1 MEDGGRHRAP
11 TVLAEEAAS
20 VSPRT
25 RALAAALTFELL
37 WLLLV
42 TASVVFFAA
51 HLGPRSDDFSGD
63 ATVRGVLL
71 VVVPPLAVVIG
82 LALVGARQAVER
94 AAAPNGPP
102 LTNMLRIALW
112 TAAIAN
118 GGVVLSILTSLYHA
132 HTTWI
137 AVGVVLAAALSAVGW
152 ACARTARAR

>member
-1 MEDGGRHRAP
+1 MDDGGRGPIA
-11 TVLAEEAAS
+11 LAEDAS
-20 VSPRT
+20 S
-25 RALAAALTFELL
+25 ALTSSRVLSVALTFELL

-71 VVVPPLAVVIG
+71 IAAPPVAVVVG
-82 LALVGARQAVER
+82 LALVGARQGVER
-94 AAAPNGPP
+94 AATPNGPP
-102 LTNMLRIALW
+102 LTRMLRVALW

-118 GGVVLSILTSLYHA
+118 AAVVLSILTSLYHA

-137 AVGVVLAAALSAVGW
+137 AVGVLLASALSSVAW